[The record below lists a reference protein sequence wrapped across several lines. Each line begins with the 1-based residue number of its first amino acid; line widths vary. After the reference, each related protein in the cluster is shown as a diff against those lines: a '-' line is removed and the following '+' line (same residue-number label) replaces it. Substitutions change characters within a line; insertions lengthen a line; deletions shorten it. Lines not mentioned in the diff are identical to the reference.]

1 MRSSGQLLNIITS
14 QHMLLARY
22 LLTENTLT
30 TAQYHTLHITHFAV
44 TNMCDFLFF
53 LLSNFKCFLVIV
65 FFLSFS
71 LHFVKLH
78 LTFGFWHYIK

>member
-1 MRSSGQLLNIITS
+1 
-14 QHMLLARY
+14 MLLARY
-22 LLTENTLT
+22 ILIENTLT
-30 TAQYHTLHITHFAV
+30 TAQYHNTLHITHFAV
-44 TNMCDFLFF
+44 TSMCDFLFL

-78 LTFGFWHYIK
+78 LTFGFWRYIK